1 MVRNGGDIMA
11 EQVAAEDG
19 KPAPK
24 LFGIGVPALGWA
36 LAEAGRIPYVA
47 LISIS
52 VFIPYFA
59 TQVVGDPVQGQAYV
73 ALIGTIS
80 GLLAGFTA
88 PLLGA
93 TLDALGPRKPWLALG
108 TGLMA
113 ILLFS
118 LWWAI
123 PGGLGLSVAALVVII
138 AVVKVL
144 YSYTEVLHN
153 SLMPLQTDRK
163 TVHRVSSFGSA
174 VGSLSGVLV
183 MTFALWAFSLPA
195 RPGLDWAWVP
205 NEPLFGLDVSKFENA
220 RIAGPL
226 AGAMIFL
233 AVLPLLWLAND
244 APKVHAKFSAA
255 IADSARYLVSLP
267 TRLKGNR
274 EGAIFL
280 FFRMIYA
287 DGATALVMF
296 GGVYAAGV
304 MGWGGIQLLI
314 LGILR
319 MFAGAWGAMFAG
331 WLDEKLGCKRAVQL
345 QLVGMVVLVLA
356 MIGTSPTRMLFFWTY
371 DGPAVGDDALFSSP
385 PEWLFLGIAIA
396 IAFLSLALSSSS
408 RSFLSRIS
416 PPGETG
422 AYFGLYALAGSA
434 TSWLAPMVVGLAT
447 GIFQSQQAGIVPIVA
462 FLVIGLMGLSLISSR
477 IDGEEPEGDGDRPA

>member
-1 MVRNGGDIMA
+1 MTDTSATNGATNGS
-11 EQVAAEDG
+11 E
-19 KPAPK
+19 PARK
-24 LFGIGVPALGWA
+24 IFGIGLPALGWA
-36 LAEAGRIPYVA
+36 LAETGRIPYVA

-59 TQVVGDPVQGQAYV
+59 TKVVGDPVRGQASV

-80 GLLAGFTA
+80 GLLAGFTS

-108 TGLMA
+108 TGLLA
-113 ILLFS
+113 ILLCS

-123 PGGLGLSVAALVVII
+123 PGGLGLPVATLIVII
-138 AVVKVL
+138 AIVKVL

-163 TVHRVSSFGSA
+163 TVHKVSSFGSA
-174 VGSLSGVLV
+174 LGSLAGVLV
-183 MTFALWAFSLPA
+183 MSFSLWAFSLPA
-195 RPGLDWAWVP
+195 RPGMDWPWVP
-205 NEPLFGLDVSKFENA
+205 KDPLFGLDVAQFENA

-255 IADSARYLVSLP
+255 VAGGVKYLASLP
-267 TRLKGNR
+267 RRLKGNR

-287 DGATALVMF
+287 DGATALVLF

-331 WLDEKLGCKRAVQL
+331 WLDDKLGCKRAVQL
-345 QLVGMVVLVLA
+345 QLSGMIALVLA

-371 DGPAVGDDALFSSP
+371 SGPGVSDEALFSSP
-385 PEWLFLGIAIA
+385 PEWLFLGIVIA

-434 TSWLAPMVVGLAT
+434 TSWLAPMAVGLAT
-447 GIFQSQQAGIVPIVA
+447 GIFKTQQAGIAPIVG
-462 FLVIGLMGLSLISSR
+462 FLIIGLLGLSLITSR
-477 IDGEEPEGDGDRPA
+477 IDGDEAGPAAAPAA